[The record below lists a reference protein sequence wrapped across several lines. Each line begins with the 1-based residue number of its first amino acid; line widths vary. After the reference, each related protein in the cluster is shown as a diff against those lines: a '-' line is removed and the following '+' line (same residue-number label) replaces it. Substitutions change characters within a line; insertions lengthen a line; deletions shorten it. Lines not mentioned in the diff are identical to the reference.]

1 MKKHQKYGVVMS
13 DWLLLAAIL
22 DRWRRPVASVE
33 ALDLLHRAM
42 RTVSYRRTTKAI
54 EMASEV
60 GALFVVVRFYRDHGG
75 HRGKTEQI
83 FARWRSLVDSG
94 KALNSLHWAMR
105 SV

>member
-1 MKKHQKYGVVMS
+1 M
-13 DWLLLAAIL
+13 
-22 DRWRRPVASVE
+22 ASVE

-42 RTVSYRRTTKAI
+42 RTVTYRRTTKAI
-54 EMASEV
+54 EMASKV

-83 FARWRSLVDSG
+83 VARWRITVASG
-94 KALNSLHWAMR
+94 EALNPLHQAMR